1 MAMRRRTVRAEAG
14 RETGPRKE
22 MRRIVAAR
30 RRDSAARRPIAR
42 TVPARQ
48 DGQRVQTVRHG
59 RVLEV
64 AGWLRAGTHAQAHRR
79 TTATGRQLRRRVMA
93 AATRM
98 AGTRTGIARISR
110 LHARALRQEVMDR
123 HTRMPRLTTTAEPA
137 ARTRRL
143 LVPLPHRAATILLRR
158 VHTRHQAG
166 IIQLHRGRIPH
177 QQAAVIPHLRILHRA
192 EVIPRRAI
200 AMVAEAAIV
209 EEAEVAV
216 EAGVEEV
223 HRAVEAAREAAEART
238 ETAHT
243 DANRYT

>member
-1 MAMRRRTVRAEAG
+1 MRIG
-14 RETGPRKE
+14 
-22 MRRIVAAR
+22 
-30 RRDSAARRPIAR
+30 
-42 TVPARQ
+42 
-48 DGQRVQTVRHG
+48 RHG
-59 RVLEV
+59 RVLEI

-79 TTATGRQLRRRVMA
+79 TTATGRRLRRRMVA

-166 IIQLHRGRIPH
+166 IIQLHRVRIPH
-177 QQAAVIPHLRILHRA
+177 QQAGAIPLRRPRTLRRA

-200 AMVAEAAIV
+200 AMVVEAATV